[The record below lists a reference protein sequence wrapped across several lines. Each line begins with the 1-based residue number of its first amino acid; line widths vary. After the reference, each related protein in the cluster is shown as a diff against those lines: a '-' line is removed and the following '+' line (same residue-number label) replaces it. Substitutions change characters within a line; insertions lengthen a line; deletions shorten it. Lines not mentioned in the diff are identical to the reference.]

1 MTGPLQRATVAVLL
15 AFAYAPGVGA
25 QTPAEP
31 AGVPRFAAPSDPNQ
45 LVGPARPGFYVGDMG
60 RRAAVFG
67 DETGALEVWTWPL
80 ELVENLHLAFGI
92 LDYDEPLDGATVARR
107 VVVRPEG
114 VTIVYSHATFTVRE
128 RITVPLHEPGVL
140 ILLDVETVRPLDV
153 YVRMRS
159 DFNLA
164 WPGSFGGQYITW
176 WPERKAFLL
185 SQGGVHHYNALIGSP
200 FAVSGTSQPAH
211 DAPTRP
217 SQFLLRFDTARTTRE
232 LIPIV
237 VAGGA
242 APQDSVEAV
251 YGRILAHAQDYV
263 AEKAAHYDS
272 VRTGELALRS
282 PAPDLDRA
290 LEWAKVNLD
299 QQLVCNPDLGCGL
312 VAGYG
317 PSGPGNHRPGFGWF
331 FGGDA
336 AINSFAM
343 DGLGQ
348 LGLVRQGLSFSA
360 RYQRDD
366 GKIPHEISQAADRLP
381 WFKEY
386 PYVYFHGDTTPFWLL
401 ACYRYWLASGDDAFL
416 REHWPQMLK
425 AYHWSE
431 ATDRDGDG
439 LMENPAAGAGAIE
452 VGGLGE
458 ALHTDIYLAGVWV
471 SSLTGVEAMARHMG
485 QSALADSAAALLKRA
500 RATLEKEYWLD
511 DEGIYAF
518 ALLQGNGAAAAGSRR
533 AAGRPD
539 LRVNDALTVWPT
551 TAIAFGT
558 LDPDHADRM
567 LARLSASDITTDWGT
582 RLLSTRHP
590 LYQPLHY
597 NNGAVWPFMTGFT
610 ALAHYRAHRGWAGW
624 SLVRDIARTTFDFA
638 RGRNPELMS
647 GAFYRTL
654 DTAVPQQFFSTSMM
668 VTALVQGLLGLQADA
683 PAGSLTV
690 EPHLPARWD
699 SVAARNFRV
708 GADSVDLAVHR
719 EAGIYELDLRRR
731 GPEALTAHVSPGLP
745 LGARVRRITV
755 DGRDVPAQARETAH
769 DVHPAVNVD
778 LKGETRIVITYD
790 GGVEIA
796 APSDTVRVGDSPHG
810 LRILDFRRDGAGYA
824 VDLQGLTGSTH
835 TVMLRTRGRVSALR
849 GATRDDA
856 PAGWVALRVV
866 FPGNGGGSAAYVPAH
881 VSFRLGS

>member
-1 MTGPLQRATVAVLL
+1 
-15 AFAYAPGVGA
+15 
-25 QTPAEP
+25 
-31 AGVPRFAAPSDPNQ
+31 
-45 LVGPARPGFYVGDMG
+45 
-60 RRAAVFG
+60 AVFG
-67 DETGALEVWTWPL
+67 DETGAFEVWTWPL
-80 ELVENLHLAFGI
+80 ELVDDLHLAFGI
-92 LDYDEPLDGATVARR
+92 PDYDEPLDGASVARR
-107 VVVRPEG
+107 VIVRPEG

-128 RITVPLHEPGVL
+128 RVTVPLHEPGVL

-164 WPGSFGGQYITW
+164 WPGAFGGQYITW

-217 SQFLLRFDTARTTRE
+217 SQFVLKFDTARTTRE

-242 APQDSVEAV
+242 APQDSVAAV
-251 YGRILAHAQDYV
+251 YDRILANAQRY
-263 AEKAAHYDS
+263 AEEKAAHYDT
-272 VRTGELALRS
+272 VRDDQLRLAS

-312 VAGYG
+312 VAGFG
-317 PSGPGNHRPGFGWF
+317 PSGPGNYRPGFGWF

-348 LGLVRQGLSFSA
+348 LDLVRQGLGFSA
-360 RYQRDD
+360 RYQRAD
-366 GKIPHEISQAADRLP
+366 GKIPHEISQAAGRLP
-381 WFKEY
+381 WFKAY
-386 PYVYFHGDTTPFWLL
+386 PYAYFHGDTTPFWLL

-416 REHWPQMLK
+416 RQHWPQILK

-471 SSLTGVEAMARHMG
+471 SSLAGMEAMARHMG
-485 QSALADSAAALLKRA
+485 EPALADSAAAVLKRA
-500 RATLEKEYWLD
+500 DATLETEFWLA

-518 ALLQGNGAAAAGSRR
+518 ALLEGNGAAAAGSRR
-533 AAGRPD
+533 AAGRPQ

-551 TAIAFGT
+551 TAMAFGA
-558 LDPDHADRM
+558 LNPERSDRM
-567 LARLSASDITTDWGT
+567 LARLSASDVTTDWGT
-582 RLLSTRHP
+582 RLLSKNHP

-610 ALAHYRAHRGWAGW
+610 ALAHYRAHRAWAGYA
-624 SLVRDIARTTFDFA
+624 LVRDIARTTYDFA

-654 DTAVPQQFFSTSMM
+654 DTAVPQQFFATSML
-668 VTALVQGLLGLQADA
+668 VAPLVQGLLGLQADA
-683 PAGSLTV
+683 PDSTISV

-699 SVAARNFRV
+699 SVSVRGFRV
-708 GADSVDLAVHR
+708 GADTVDRRV
-719 EAGIYELDLRRR
+719 RR
-731 GPEALTAHVSPGLP
+731 GPGAYTVELRRSGPSPLNARVSPGLP
-745 LGARVRRITV
+745 LGATVLRVV
-755 DGRDVPAQARETAH
+755 VNGRDVPVRVNATAH
-769 DVHPAVNVD
+769 DVHPVVTTTLD
-778 LKGETRIVITYD
+778 TETRVEIRYE

-796 APSDTVRVGDSPHG
+796 APADTVRVGDSPHG
-810 LRILDFRRDGAGYA
+810 LRILDFRLDGGRYA
-824 VDLQGLTGSTH
+824 IDLQGLAGRMYTLR
-835 TVMLRTRGRVSALR
+835 LRTDVALEDVQ
-849 GATRDDA
+849 GATPGKA
-856 PAGWVALRVV
+856 GAGWATLHVK
-866 FPGNGGGSAAYVPAH
+866 FPAASGAAAPGYVPARIT
-881 VSFRLGS
+881 FRAGS

>member
-1 MTGPLQRATVAVLL
+1 MPRSLQCTVIAVVLILAGPIGAA
-15 AFAYAPGVGA
+15 A
-25 QTPAEP
+25 QTAI
-31 AGVPRFAAPSDPNQ
+31 GVPRFAEPTDPNQ
-45 LVGPARPGFYVGDMG
+45 LEGAARPGFYVGDMG

-67 DETGALEVWTWPL
+67 DETGAFEVWTWPL

-92 LDYDEPLDGATVARR
+92 PDYDEPLDGASVARR

-128 RITVPLHEPGVL
+128 RVTVPLHEPGVL

-164 WPGSFGGQYITW
+164 WPGSFGGQYTSW
-176 WPERKAFLL
+176 LPERKAFLL

-211 DAPTRP
+211 SAPTRP
-217 SQFLLRFDTARTTRE
+217 SQFVMRFDTARTSRE

-251 YGRILAHAQDYV
+251 YDHILANAQRYV
-263 AEKAAHYDS
+263 EEKVAHYDS
-272 VRTGELALRS
+272 VREDELSLTS
-282 PAPDLDRA
+282 PSPDLDRA

-312 VAGYG
+312 VAGFG

-348 LGLVRQGLSFSA
+348 LDLVRQGLSFSA
-360 RYQRDD
+360 RYQRAD
-366 GKIPHEISQAADRLP
+366 GKIPHEISQAAGRLP

-386 PYVYFHGDTTPFWLL
+386 PYTYFHGDTTPFWLL

-416 REHWPQMLK
+416 RGHWLQILK
-425 AYHWSE
+425 AFHWSK
-431 ATDRDGDG
+431 ATDTDGDG

-458 ALHTDIYLAGVWV
+458 ALHTDVYLAGVWV
-471 SSLTGVEAMARHMG
+471 SSLAGMKAMARHMG
-485 QSALADSAAALLKRA
+485 QPALADSAAALLKRA
-500 RATLEKEYWLD
+500 DATLEKEFWLD

-518 ALLQGNGAAAAGSRR
+518 ALLEGDGATAAGSRR
-533 AAGRPD
+533 AAGRPQ
-539 LRVNDALTVWPT
+539 LRVNDALTVWPA
-551 TAIAFGT
+551 TAMAFGA
-558 LDPDHADRM
+558 LNPERSGRM
-567 LARLSASDITTDWGT
+567 LRRLSASDVTTDWGT
-582 RLLSTRHP
+582 RLLSTKHP

-610 ALAHYRAHRGWAGW
+610 ALANYRTHRAWAGYA
-624 SLVRDIARTTFDFA
+624 LVRDIARTTYDFA

-654 DTAVPQQFFSTSMM
+654 DTAVPQQFFATSML
-668 VTALVQGLLGLQADA
+668 VTPLVQGLLGLQADA
-683 PAGSLTV
+683 PAATLTV

-699 SVAARNFRV
+699 SVSVRGFRV
-708 GADSVDLAVHR
+708 GDDTVDMRVRRRSGEYTL
-719 EAGIYELDLRRR
+719 ELRRR
-731 GPEALTAHVSPGLP
+731 GPASLRARVSPALP
-745 LGARVRRITV
+745 LGAHVLRVTV
-755 DGRDVPAQARETAH
+755 NGHEVPVHVTTTPH
-769 DVHPAVNVD
+769 DVHPVVTVSPDPAAHIEVRY
-778 LKGETRIVITYD
+778 E

-796 APSDTVRVGDSPHG
+796 APRDTVRVGDGPHG
-810 LRILDFRRDGAGYA
+810 LRILDFRRDGDRYVIDLEGRAG
-824 VDLQGLTGSTH
+824 SRH
-835 TVMLRTRGRVSALR
+835 RVMLRTDATVEAIE
-849 GATRDDA
+849 GATLEKA
-856 PAGWVALRVV
+856 ESGWVTLDVRFSEVV
-866 FPGNGGGSAAYVPAH
+866 GAAGYVPARVTFH
-881 VSFRLGS
+881 TAF